1 MRQLVFWQGQAVTV
15 YWCCFGGVERERE
28 EKKKGKKKAPDAELE
43 RRSRDFWIICFSW
56 QIQQSLGS
64 SAANVKATSEEPG
77 VVFDLRFFFFGE
89 TQTEKQLFFSAC
101 YVQFRNFAQIRL
113 LSHSD
118 TAAWMTLAWMIVL
131 GCFLSLKNFN
141 AKIMDQNLLMRG
153 GDGVRSLSSDQVSG
167 AEAMCSD
174 EVEELNSERDSVF
187 DWVMWALMFKSRLK
201 ARTCELWTS
210 YWASNL

>member
-1 MRQLVFWQGQAVTV
+1 MRSWRGEAEI
-15 YWCCFGGVERERE
+15 FGLYASHDRFSSLS
-28 EKKKGKKKAPDAELE
+28 APRL
-43 RRSRDFWIICFSW
+43 RTSRQHLRSRVS
-56 QIQQSLGS
+56 SLIWG
-64 SAANVKATSEEPG
+64 
-77 VVFDLRFFFFGE
+77 FFFGE

-118 TAAWMTLAWMIVL
+118 TDAWMTLALMIVL

-141 AKIMDQNLLMRG
+141 SKITDQNLLMRG
-153 GDGVRSLSSDQVSG
+153 GDGVRSLSSDQISESQVPRRCAATRSKSSTVS
-167 AEAMCSD
+167 
-174 EVEELNSERDSVF
+174 VTVF

>member
-28 EKKKGKKKAPDAELE
+28 EKKKEKRKHLMRSWRGEAEIFGLYASHDRFSSLSAPRL
-43 RRSRDFWIICFSW
+43 RTSRQHLRSRVS
-56 QIQQSLGS
+56 SLIWG
-64 SAANVKATSEEPG
+64 
-77 VVFDLRFFFFGE
+77 FFFGE

-118 TAAWMTLAWMIVL
+118 TAAWMTLALMIVL

-141 AKIMDQNLLMRG
+141 AKIIDQNLLMRG

-210 YWASNL
+210 YWTSNL